1 VVQARQD
8 GRVRLPRRLVV
19 GITGAEGATY
29 AVRLLE
35 VLRDTPVETH
45 LVMCPCSRESL
56 RAETGRD
63 PADLR
68 RLADRVYHPS
78 NQAARISSGS
88 FLTEGMIIA
97 PCSATSLAAIATGL
111 ATTLI
116 HRAAD
121 VMMKEGRRLALL
133 VHESPLSAVHVENL
147 RRLGRVSCVMA
158 PSVTSFSDPPASL
171 DRMVDRTVA
180 RLLDLFGI
188 DHGLG

>member
-1 VVQARQD
+1 MVQARQD